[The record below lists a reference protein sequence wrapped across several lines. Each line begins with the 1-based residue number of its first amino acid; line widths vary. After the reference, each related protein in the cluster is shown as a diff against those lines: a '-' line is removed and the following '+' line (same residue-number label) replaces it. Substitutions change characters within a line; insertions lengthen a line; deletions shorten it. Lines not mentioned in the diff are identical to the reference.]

1 MKVILQNIKMFT
13 EIMMIGGVFW
23 SATYILIIRRG
34 FKDKT
39 FGMPMAALC
48 ANISWEVIFS
58 FLTPHDI
65 PQLYVNYIWFS
76 LDVVIVIQF
85 LKYGRKEFTK
95 ISRGQ
100 FYASFVLGLLIAIP
114 MILAVNY
121 ELKDNIGAY
130 AAFGQN
136 LMMSV
141 LFVTMLM
148 NREDIKGQSI
158 YIAIFKMI
166 GTGLSSCA
174 FFLYKPVAQ
183 DSVLLQFLFVGIFV
197 FDAIYVIGIY
207 QKSKKYEYPL
217 KRF

>member
-1 MKVILQNIKMFT
+1 MFT
-13 EIMMIGGVFW
+13 EIMMIGGLFW

-48 ANISWEVIFS
+48 ANISWEIIFAFFS
-58 FLTPHDI
+58 PHDA

-85 LKYGRKEFTK
+85 LKYGKKEFPN
-95 ISRGQ
+95 ISRWQ
-100 FYASFVLGLLIAIP
+100 FFAIFALGISIAIP

-121 ELKDNIGAY
+121 QLEDNVGAY

-141 LFVTMLM
+141 LFVTMLI
-148 NREDIKGQSI
+148 NRKGIEGQSF
-158 YIAIFKMI
+158 YIALFKMI
-166 GTGLSSCA
+166 GTGLSSIA
-174 FFLYKPVAQ
+174 FYLYRPIAQ
-183 DSVLLQFLFVGIFV
+183 DSILLQFLFIAIFV
-197 FDAIYVIGIY
+197 FDLIYTVGIY
-207 QKSKKYEYPL
+207 RKYKNNGNPL